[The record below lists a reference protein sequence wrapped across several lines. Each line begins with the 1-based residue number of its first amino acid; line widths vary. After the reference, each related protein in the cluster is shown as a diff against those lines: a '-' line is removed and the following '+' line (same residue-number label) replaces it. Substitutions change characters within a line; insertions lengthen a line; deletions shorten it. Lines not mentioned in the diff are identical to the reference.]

1 MAEKYLDFFSN
12 EKEFRAAL
20 ERDRVLLFKV
30 ARSGLEDLTERFAT
44 ELKQDRFTGYYHGNT
59 RGNKLR
65 IRKGHLRQSAGGSVK
80 GQDFSRL
87 KATLR
92 VGGKFAHYARTQE
105 YGARIPRSPK
115 EGYLRIPIYPGIG
128 GLPKSATPALTP
140 TGRLRAK
147 AIPRRV
153 GNRWETGF
161 GPTFVFESRKGNL
174 IVATRPSRGSKG
186 ALGGMKL
193 LFSLKK
199 SVKVKKRLR
208 GTEKVAEV
216 AADELNKIEAEFTRI
231 LTRK

>member
-1 MAEKYLDFFSN
+1 MAKYLSFFSN

-20 ERDRVLLFKV
+20 ERDGDVLFHV
-30 ARSGLEDLTERFAT
+30 ARKGLENMVERFST
-44 ELKQDRFTGYYHGNT
+44 ELKQQRFTGYYHGNT

-65 IRKGHLRQSAGGSVK
+65 VRKGHLRQSVGGSVRGK
-80 GQDFSRL
+80 TLPGL
-87 KATLR
+87 KAVFR
-92 VGGKFAHYARTQE
+92 VGGNLAHYAAPQE
-105 YGARIPRSPK
+105 YGAKIRPK
-115 EGYLRIPIYPGIG
+115 SGGGFLRVPIYPGAG

-174 IVATRPSRGSKG
+174 IVATRGSRGSKA

-199 SVKVKKRLR
+199 SVKIKPRLR

-216 AADELNKIEAEFTRI
+216 AADEADKLQAEFTRI

>member
-1 MAEKYLDFFSN
+1 MADKYLDFFSN

-20 ERDRVLLFKV
+20 ERDRVLLFQV

-59 RGNKLR
+59 RGKKLR

-92 VGGKFAHYARTQE
+92 VGGKFAHYAKTQE
-105 YGARIPRSPK
+105 YGATIKPRSSR
-115 EGYLRIPIYPGIG
+115 YLRVPIYPEG
-128 GLPKSATPALTP
+128 GRSQQADRPALTP
-140 TGRLRAK
+140 TGRLRSK
-147 AIPRRV
+147 AIPRRE
-153 GNRWETGF
+153 GNRWMTGY
-161 GPTFVFESRKGNL
+161 GPTFILK
-174 IVATRPSRGSKG
+174 SRGGSLLVVARGPKQVKTKNQG
-186 ALGGMKL
+186 LKL
-193 LFSLKK
+193 LFALKK
-199 SVKVKKRLR
+199 SVKVKPRLR